1 MPPNDLV
8 ERMAVLVEK
17 MRQYRAR
24 AETGD
29 CEGPHGGADDVM
41 EEAVKILAGEFP
53 SDHPVRALV
62 RELLTAN
69 EFEKWYA

>member
-1 MPPNDLV
+1 MPPKDLIGS
-8 ERMAVLVEK
+8 MTVLIEK

-24 AETGD
+24 ADAGD

-41 EEAVKILAGEFP
+41 EEAVKILTGEFP
-53 SDHPVRALV
+53 SDHPVHALV
-62 RELLTAN
+62 GELLIAN